1 MQKIGCVLS
10 VEGFKE
16 GACTIFETRIL
27 NGFLIFYWRIIM
39 KTLINKISA
48 FLADEQGAETVE
60 WVMIAAV
67 LAAIISVVFWGTLQ
81 AGLNTAILRI
91 TGFMN
96 TAGT

>member
-1 MQKIGCVLS
+1 
-10 VEGFKE
+10 
-16 GACTIFETRIL
+16 
-27 NGFLIFYWRIIM
+27 
-39 KTLINKISA
+39 
-48 FLADEQGAETVE
+48 
-60 WVMIAAV
+60 MIAAV